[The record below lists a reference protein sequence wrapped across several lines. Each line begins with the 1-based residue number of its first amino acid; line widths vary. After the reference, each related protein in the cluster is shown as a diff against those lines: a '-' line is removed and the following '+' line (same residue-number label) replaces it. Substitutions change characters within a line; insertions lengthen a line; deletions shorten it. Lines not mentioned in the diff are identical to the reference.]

1 MNAKNDN
8 SEGIK
13 TEDLKNYLN
22 ESGKGDAF
30 FEDYNTYSSDK
41 LYDQYYHEN
50 NIKEE
55 ENYKDHEIKYNYEK
69 ENQIEEKKQTKKGF
83 SFSQMANSIKSEGR
97 Q

>member
-1 MNAKNDN
+1 MIDAKNNN

-13 TEDLKNYLN
+13 TEDLKNYLK

-30 FEDYNTYSSDK
+30 FEDYDTYSSDK

-55 ENYKDHEIKYNYEK
+55 EKYEDHEIKYNHE
-69 ENQIEEKKQTKKGF
+69 IEEEKPAKKGF
-83 SFSQMANSIKSEGR
+83 SFSQMAKSIKSEDR